1 MCFER
6 NPSPVLNDFIIGYCD
21 LTQHFPLNIEK
32 KNTIKKTQL
41 KTKIKEPSLTYQ
53 LKNIS

>member
-32 KNTIKKTQL
+32 KNTIEKNT
-41 KTKIKEPSLTYQ
+41 IKN
-53 LKNIS
+53 KD